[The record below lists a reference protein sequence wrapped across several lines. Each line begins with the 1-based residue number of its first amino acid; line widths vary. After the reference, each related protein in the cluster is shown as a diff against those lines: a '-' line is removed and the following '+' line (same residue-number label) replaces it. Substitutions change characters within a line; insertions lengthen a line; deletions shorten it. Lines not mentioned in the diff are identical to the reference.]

1 MDVQYK
7 AEATLQHK
15 RKPFKVRYMAY
26 PLKLNQAEQPWELN
40 FFALLLWQ
48 ICEWHAWILSSIFC
62 PLFSLQRCPHK
73 FIVVS
78 IFENV

>member
-26 PLKLNQAEQPWELN
+26 PLKLNQAEQP
-40 FFALLLWQ
+40 
-48 ICEWHAWILSSIFC
+48 
-62 PLFSLQRCPHK
+62 
-73 FIVVS
+73 
-78 IFENV
+78 